1 MARAFALIGRAAS
14 AAAIVAASAGRSRSL
29 TAGASIS
36 TLEVEQFGCLTD
48 NYGYLL
54 HDSATGCTAAID
66 TPEVAPIAAACAR
79 RGWKLTHIFNTHH
92 HADHAGGNVE
102 LKQLY
107 GGCEIIGPAAEA
119 HKIPSIER
127 PVSGGDCFRFGEHEV
142 HVLDVGGHT
151 LGHVA
156 YHVPS
161 LQAAFVGDAL
171 FALGCGRLFEG
182 TPEQAWASL
191 QRLAALPPETAVYCA
206 HEYTASNLRFALSV
220 EPQNEALQARA
231 REITELRAVG
241 KPTVPSTIGYELAT
255 NPFLRP
261 ASPALRAHV
270 GVPDHET
277 EEQTFARLRRMK
289 DMF

>member
-29 TAGASIS
+29 TAGASVS

-107 GGCEIIGPAAEA
+107 GCEIIGPAAEA

-127 PVSGGDCFRFGEHEV
+127 PVSGGDLLFVCKK
-142 HVLDVGGHT
+142 DV
-151 LGHVA
+151 
-156 YHVPS
+156 
-161 LQAAFVGDAL
+161 
-171 FALGCGRLFEG
+171 
-182 TPEQAWASL
+182 
-191 QRLAALPPETAVYCA
+191 
-206 HEYTASNLRFALSV
+206 
-220 EPQNEALQARA
+220 
-231 REITELRAVG
+231 
-241 KPTVPSTIGYELAT
+241 
-255 NPFLRP
+255 
-261 ASPALRAHV
+261 
-270 GVPDHET
+270 
-277 EEQTFARLRRMK
+277 
-289 DMF
+289 

>member
-1 MARAFALIGRAAS
+1 MALVIGRGAAS
-14 AAAIVAASAGRSRSL
+14 AAAFVAASASRSL
-29 TAGASIS
+29 TASIS

-66 TPEVAPIAAACAR
+66 TPEVGPIGAACAR
-79 RGWKLTHIFNTHH
+79 RGWNLTHIFNTHH

-142 HVLDVGGHT
+142 HVIDVGGHT

-231 REITELRAVG
+231 REIAELR
-241 KPTVPSTIGYELAT
+241 PTVPSTIGYELAT